1 MPNHEGL
8 YVKGRTPGK
17 WMVHPISDGIRVD
30 RSARWEV
37 RRDPTGNE
45 FPNVSICTVYETSVM
60 KNEPMHLEADAL
72 LIAAAP
78 EMLEAL
84 RAMVAAHQN
93 RVSTDGEK
101 WVMQQARAA
110 IAKAEGR

>member
-1 MPNHEGL
+1 MKEEKMH
-8 YVKGRTPGK
+8 TPGPWYVGYRDENIVRSLSAK
-17 WMVHPISDGIRVD
+17 LVEGDDGMVAATYRMNVNQK
-30 RSARWEV
+30 
-37 RRDPTGNE
+37 GN
-45 FPNVSICTVYETSVM
+45 
-60 KNEPMHLEADAL
+60 AL

-110 IAKAEGR
+110 IAKAEDKAVTK